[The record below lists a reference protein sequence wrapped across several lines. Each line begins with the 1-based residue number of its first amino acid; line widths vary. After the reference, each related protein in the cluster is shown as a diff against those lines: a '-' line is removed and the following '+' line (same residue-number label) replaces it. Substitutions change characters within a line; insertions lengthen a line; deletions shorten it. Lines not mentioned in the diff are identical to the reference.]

1 MNVYDFDKTIFYP
14 DSLTTFIKWCILRY
28 PKLLV
33 DYCPKTAVMA
43 FLLAIKR
50 CSVTAA
56 VEQLASFVKFIPDI
70 DKEVEEFW
78 AENEWRI
85 SEWYLAQK
93 KETDLIVSASPEF
106 FLKPLIEKL
115 GVNLIGTQLDKKTG
129 KIAGRCCYGKEKVKY
144 LVISNYFPQ
153 HKIDEFYSD
162 SITDTPLA
170 YCAEKAFLVTNKG
183 RKVVPWPKISSRVKN
198 KILNTLL

>member
-1 MNVYDFDKTIFYP
+1 MVKYGGSAMLDPNLQLNVIRDVALLKLVGMKPIIVHGGGKEI
-14 DSLTTFIKWCILRY
+14 SKW
-28 PKLLV
+28 
-33 DYCPKTAVMA
+33 
-43 FLLAIKR
+43 
-50 CSVTAA
+50 
-56 VEQLASFVKFIPDI
+56 VEMIG
-70 DKEVEEFW
+70 KE
-78 AENEWRI
+78 
-85 SEWYLAQK
+85 
-93 KETDLIVSASPEF
+93 PEF
-106 FLKPLIEKL
+106 INGLRVTDAETMEIAEMVLNKVNKGLVQRIEKL

>member
-14 DSLTTFIKWCILRY
+14 DSLTTFIRWCILRY

-33 DYCPKTAVMA
+33 LYCPKTAVMA

-50 CSVTAA
+50 CAVTAA

-93 KETDLIVSASPEF
+93 KETD
-106 FLKPLIEKL
+106 
-115 GVNLIGTQLDKKTG
+115 
-129 KIAGRCCYGKEKVKY
+129 
-144 LVISNYFPQ
+144 
-153 HKIDEFYSD
+153 
-162 SITDTPLA
+162 
-170 YCAEKAFLVTNKG
+170 
-183 RKVVPWPKISSRVKN
+183 
-198 KILNTLL
+198 